1 MTHFNDQYV
10 MTIDGKSVGAD
21 STFEAYN
28 PATKET
34 IAKVPD
40 ASQEQLDEAVTSARN
55 AFQSWSTAPLSQRQA
70 AEFAQRATQM
80 A

>member
-1 MTHFNDQYV
+1 